1 MRRTLII
8 NPGSIHRYL
17 GESVGLRDM
26 LFAAFVRKY
35 YDRRFQ
41 WPRHTRC
48 ITVPPVTLMNLQQ
61 LFEAQGWEARAV
73 DEQVQEIGFSCS
85 VDLVCLTAVTAQ
97 YERAAWIARQF
108 RQRGIPTAIGGVHAS
123 CMPEACK
130 DDFDT
135 VCVGEAEAYLDRMLA
150 DLSAGRLQ
158 PLYRAERRVDMN
170 EVPFLRHDLAVGRFL
185 PFHSVA
191 LSRGCDNGCD
201 FCSIRMAL
209 GGHRTRS
216 VDSVVRHI
224 SEVGARH
231 VWFHDANL
239 TADKAKAKALFRAL
253 IPLKITWMSSVPV
266 SACLDEEM
274 LDLMAASGC
283 WLLSLGFETLSQ
295 ANLQA
300 SRKRQTK
307 VPEYLQVIQ
316 QLHSRRIAIEGNFI
330 FGFDSDTLD
339 VFDQTAKFVI
349 KSGIDIPNFFV
360 LTPYPIPPL
369 YRGLDAQGRIV
380 DRNWSHYENVHFAL
394 RRPSCHGCNTLPIVQ
409 RPREEMASLDR
420 VYRGCPPYHR
430 QDGVHHRCCRRLT
443 GHHT

>member
-1 MRRTLII
+1 
-8 NPGSIHRYL
+8 
-17 GESVGLRDM
+17 
-26 LFAAFVRKY
+26 
-35 YDRRFQ
+35 
-41 WPRHTRC
+41 
-48 ITVPPVTLMNLQQ
+48 
-61 LFEAQGWEARAV
+61 
-73 DEQVQEIGFSCS
+73 
-85 VDLVCLTAVTAQ
+85 
-97 YERAAWIARQF
+97 
-108 RQRGIPTAIGGVHAS
+108 
-123 CMPEACK
+123 
-130 DDFDT
+130 
-135 VCVGEAEAYLDRMLA
+135 
-150 DLSAGRLQ
+150 
-158 PLYRAERRVDMN
+158 
-170 EVPFLRHDLAVGRFL
+170 
-185 PFHSVA
+185 
-191 LSRGCDNGCD
+191 
-201 FCSIRMAL
+201 MAL

-360 LTPYPIPPL
+360 LTPYPNTPL

>member
-191 LSRGCDNGCD
+191 LSRGCD
-201 FCSIRMAL
+201 
-209 GGHRTRS
+209 
-216 VDSVVRHI
+216 
-224 SEVGARH
+224 
-231 VWFHDANL
+231 
-239 TADKAKAKALFRAL
+239 
-253 IPLKITWMSSVPV
+253 
-266 SACLDEEM
+266 
-274 LDLMAASGC
+274 MAATSARFAWRLAGTAR
-283 WLLSLGFETLSQ
+283 E
-295 ANLQA
+295 A
-300 SRKRQTK
+300 S
-307 VPEYLQVIQ
+307 IQ
-316 QLHSRRIAIEGNFI
+316 
-330 FGFDSDTLD
+330 
-339 VFDQTAKFVI
+339 
-349 KSGIDIPNFFV
+349 
-360 LTPYPIPPL
+360 
-369 YRGLDAQGRIV
+369 
-380 DRNWSHYENVHFAL
+380 
-394 RRPSCHGCNTLPIVQ
+394 
-409 RPREEMASLDR
+409 
-420 VYRGCPPYHR
+420 
-430 QDGVHHRCCRRLT
+430 
-443 GHHT
+443 